1 MNGHGET
8 TIATIAAAAQQK
20 HYRRPQAVVGGEE
33 QQQQQLQQ
41 KQHYYLSNYN
51 NNSNNSRDKNVLQS
65 VHHHHHPHQH
75 NPALVQQQQHH
86 NHQHRQHQKRQQQH
100 QQYQLLHGN
109 QMQYYHQLPVIVNG
123 QQQQQQQQHQNG
135 SGGDGLVRVGGA
147 GGGGGGGGYAS
158 SSTTTSSSPSSSS
171 TAAAAIIVVDP
182 PRPPFIP
189 KKPVLNNGNS
199 AAVDDEHPPRHN
211 NRIYAQA
218 NGDCENGGGA
228 VNGGAAMALFD
239 DCSNGTKI
247 TQTTITY
254 IGGAAAA
261 AAATTAGLRRTK
273 SPATVM
279 MATDIEQYNNGGGA
293 AADLKNFWNGSEL
306 NGKEQHNNNESN
318 NNTNSSNRSSFGT
331 DSSFSAGS
339 TVVAADQGLHYSVT
353 GMGTIGAGLANN
365 STLSSNT
372 INGMEKP
379 AGTNSSSN
387 SNNTNR
393 VQRRLSLVG
402 GISVKLPDYQRP
414 PISSF
419 GCTTGGPRPRRVAS
433 TQPPDFSA
441 ATNGIFGL
449 KSAAATSQMCLN
461 GAGSDGKSTLSRRA
475 QKLAQKA
482 AHKLTIGSLSSEL
495 SSSAS
500 ALYSL
505 FTSSAENG
513 AAPNGRSV
521 GTAEL
526 GIYAESYL
534 GTSQHF
540 YHDKAPVVS
549 AHTSR
554 GIDFLERFGQF
565 AKERA
570 LIEEEYAA
578 KLKSLAKRSRGK
590 KTEDDESKM
599 YTTTMAFLTMLG
611 EIESKAHLDAQ
622 GAHVKCAKADKNLHL
637 SRIELERAK
646 TNVNTK
652 NAICE
657 QSKQNYA
664 AQLGATNQAKFD
676 HYNVILPQLLEDMRQ
691 LDVERIEFSK
701 KAMLDCVA
709 SETSVLNIIQRCYS
723 DMNTAIG
730 TINPNRDTL
739 AVVEQTKTGFA
750 HPLDFQFE
758 DLGDPA
764 DILLDG
770 TESFDGSTLRRQ
782 PGQGKG
788 ANGKGGGVATPNISS
803 SSFCSATAVAAGS
816 APAPPC
822 QQHVPYVDTGSGDF
836 YEECDTPAAAAAN
849 GCPVPQQQSDV
860 VLGTA
865 IAMYAYDAAPDEVGG
880 TTISMRDG
888 DELLLLERDVGDG
901 WTRVRHMQ
909 SNAEGFV
916 PSSYLVR
923 ARSFI

>member
-1 MNGHGET
+1 MKMQRKFQHC
-8 TIATIAAAAQQK
+8 
-20 HYRRPQAVVGGEE
+20 RAVVS
-33 QQQQQLQQ
+33 L
-41 KQHYYLSNYN
+41 
-51 NNSNNSRDKNVLQS
+51 
-65 VHHHHHPHQH
+65 
-75 NPALVQQQQHH
+75 
-86 NHQHRQHQKRQQQH
+86 
-100 QQYQLLHGN
+100 
-109 QMQYYHQLPVIVNG
+109 I
-123 QQQQQQQQHQNG
+123 
-135 SGGDGLVRVGGA
+135 
-147 GGGGGGGGYAS
+147 
-158 SSTTTSSSPSSSS
+158 
-171 TAAAAIIVVDP
+171 
-182 PRPPFIP
+182 
-189 KKPVLNNGNS
+189 
-199 AAVDDEHPPRHN
+199 AV
-211 NRIYAQA
+211 A
-218 NGDCENGGGA
+218 
-228 VNGGAAMALFD
+228 
-239 DCSNGTKI
+239 
-247 TQTTITY
+247 
-254 IGGAAAA
+254 
-261 AAATTAGLRRTK
+261 
-273 SPATVM
+273 
-279 MATDIEQYNNGGGA
+279 
-293 AADLKNFWNGSEL
+293 
-306 NGKEQHNNNESN
+306 
-318 NNTNSSNRSSFGT
+318 
-331 DSSFSAGS
+331 
-339 TVVAADQGLHYSVT
+339 
-353 GMGTIGAGLANN
+353 
-365 STLSSNT
+365 
-372 INGMEKP
+372 
-379 AGTNSSSN
+379 
-387 SNNTNR
+387 
-393 VQRRLSLVG
+393 
-402 GISVKLPDYQRP
+402 
-414 PISSF
+414 
-419 GCTTGGPRPRRVAS
+419 
-433 TQPPDFSA
+433 A

-611 EIESKAHLDAQ
+611 EIESLASQHEVIGERLRNDLCPQLVEKCRQLRAMRKKQYQDFEMMEKHLQARVDELAKQKKNYEKAHLDAQ

-788 ANGKGGGVATPNISS
+788 ANGKGGGGVPRKHSLKLFSNSNNGKTNGSAGTHGGGGGGGGGGTCGANTGGEYGTLPPQQRCRKIQQKLEELEAELNIKDQSQAGMQRMHVAYTQNPQLGDPAKVAEQLLQNQQEMHTLQTQIQRFKELLQSAQGELNQPLGGNPHQHQAAQQQMHNATTTTTTSS
-803 SSFCSATAVAAGS
+803 SSPGSSPRGSIANVAGKLKNGQQHHHGGRLNGGGPPPMGSAEQQHRASSYSEASSISSADGSMMMLSASFNGGPGASGTAARTTSGTIYPQLPPMSAHPPQQHQQMNGGINGAAAAGVVLHQSASGTTLSSSGAATAVAAGS

-916 PSSYLVR
+916 PSSYLECKWYSTD
-923 ARSFI
+923 A